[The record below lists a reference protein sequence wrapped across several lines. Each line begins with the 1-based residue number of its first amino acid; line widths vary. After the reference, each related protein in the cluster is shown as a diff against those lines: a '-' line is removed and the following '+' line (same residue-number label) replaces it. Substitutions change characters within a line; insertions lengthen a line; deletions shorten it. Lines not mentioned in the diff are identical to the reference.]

1 MIEWKIGDNM
11 RRTPKVKRTKKGYI
25 ILESDIREAMRDR
38 ITEEVCLLLLEQ
50 LSKSKEKR
58 RYY

>member
-11 RRTPKVKRTKKGYI
+11 NSLIYKLYY
-25 ILESDIREAMRDR
+25 EDR